1 MNNKCYFSIIIP
13 VYKVQNYL
21 RQCIDSVLAQTFT
34 DFEIILVD
42 DGSPDECPQICDE
55 YAAKDSRIAVIHK
68 KNGGLSSARNAGMKK
83 AQGKYII
90 FLDSDDYWSSMTAL
104 KEIYNLAN
112 SLDYDI
118 ITIKYTKY
126 YEQTGQYDVN
136 TDPFAEDDFAD
147 NKYTNRLSQL
157 IKRQLYDT
165 CAWNKVFKRQLM
177 ENADLYFTEGIISE
191 DLDWA
196 ARLSLI
202 GSSIGVVLNPI
213 HVYRKGR
220 PGAITSSWKLKTL
233 VDIKGSILRCLSYPE
248 LEKKS
253 EIFKKAYYS
262 YLAYQYVIWMAGSV
276 VVKGN
281 EKKPLINEMYNLRW
295 LLEYDLNKK
304 VQLVRTVNSLFG
316 IRITRLLLGIYLGR
330 KM

>member
-1 MNNKCYFSIIIP
+1 
-13 VYKVQNYL
+13 
-21 RQCIDSVLAQTFT
+21 VLAQTFT

-68 KNGGLSSARNAGMKK
+68 ENGGLSSARNAGMKK

-112 SLDYDI
+112 SFDYDI
-118 ITIKYTKY
+118 ISIKHKKY
-126 YEQTGQYDVN
+126 FEKTGEFDTTV
-136 TDPFAEDDFAD
+136 DPFSETDFISCQ
-147 NKYTNRLSQL
+147 YTERLAQL
-157 IKRQLYDT
+157 ISRQIYDSGP
-165 CAWNKVFKRQLM
+165 WNKVFKRKLI
-177 ENADLYFTEGIISE
+177 ENSDLFFVEGIIAE
-191 DLDWA
+191 DIDWV
-196 ARLSLI
+196 ARLSLAA
-202 GSSIGVVLNPI
+202 SSIGVIEKVV

-220 PGAITSSWKLKTL
+220 PGAATSSWKLKTL
-233 VDIKGSILRCLSYPE
+233 VDIKDSIMRCLSYPE

-253 EIFKKAYYS
+253 EMFKKAYYS

-276 VVKGN
+276 VVKDKGT
-281 EKKPLINEMYNLRW
+281 KPLIKEMYNLRW
-295 LLEYDLNKK
+295 LLEYDLNRK
-304 VQLVRTVNSLFG
+304 VHLVHMVD
-316 IRITRLLLGIYLGR
+316 RICGVRISRLLLGAYLSK